1 MDGKEKSTH
10 NKNLIRLPGQTAV
23 AKVRTVFSAARYLRR
38 VKFGLSSDLKPG
50 GQTDSSKGA
59 ERKDPFEIT
68 RTMKAAVG
76 KIK

>member
-1 MDGKEKSTH
+1 M
-10 NKNLIRLPGQTAV
+10 
-23 AKVRTVFSAARYLRR
+23 RTVFSAARYLRR

-76 KIK
+76 KIR